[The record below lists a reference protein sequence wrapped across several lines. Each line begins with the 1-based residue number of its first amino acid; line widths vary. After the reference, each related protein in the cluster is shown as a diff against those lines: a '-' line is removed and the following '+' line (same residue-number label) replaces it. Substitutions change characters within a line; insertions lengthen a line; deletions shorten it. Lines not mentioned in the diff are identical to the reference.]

1 MEISAPVNASLA
13 TFFRFGSV
21 ESLSFFITIK
31 TWWLRTAKKAVF
43 SFSRSSNHNVLRW
56 NKFKLWTRRSYTV
69 LFVCG
74 WVTVTKW
81 FIVGGVFPWKA
92 FLLLFFFYNYNLYAL
107 CLYWRSILIVMR
119 FKNEPLARIGR
130 SNPIPR
136 IDVNKLIDW
145 LRPEWRGWTIL
156 VRSSWLYC
164 RSVIASDAITQ
175 TW

>member
-1 MEISAPVNASLA
+1 MM
-13 TFFRFGSV
+13 
-21 ESLSFFITIK
+21 ITYS
-31 TWWLRTAKKAVF
+31 KKAVF

-74 WVTVTKW
+74 W
-81 FIVGGVFPWKA
+81 PWLSDSLWEVSSHGRS
-92 FLLLFFFYNYNLYAL
+92 FSFYFFYNYNSYAL

-119 FKNEPLARIGR
+119 FKNEPLARMVGATPSHVLTLI
-130 SNPIPR
+130 NW
-136 IDVNKLIDW
+136 LIDW

-164 RSVIASDAITQ
+164 RSVIASDAIPQ

>member
-21 ESLSFFITIK
+21 ERLSFFITIK

-92 FLLLFFFYNYNLYAL
+92 FLLLFFYNYNSYAL
-107 CLYWRSILIVMR
+107 CLYWRSILIVMH
-119 FKNEPLARIGR
+119 FKNEPLARMVGATPSHVLTLI
-130 SNPIPR
+130 NW
-136 IDVNKLIDW
+136 LIDW
-145 LRPEWRGWTIL
+145 GLSGGGGP
-156 VRSSWLYC
+156 Y
-164 RSVIASDAITQ
+164 
-175 TW
+175 

>member
-21 ESLSFFITIK
+21 ERLSFFITIK

-74 WVTVTKW
+74 W
-81 FIVGGVFPWKA
+81 PWLSDSLWEVSSHGRP
-92 FLLLFFFYNYNLYAL
+92 FSYYFFYNYNSYAL

-119 FKNEPLARIGR
+119 FKNEPLARMVGATPSHVLTLI
-130 SNPIPR
+130 NW
-136 IDVNKLIDW
+136 LIDW
-145 LRPEWRGWTIL
+145 GLSGGGGP
-156 VRSSWLYC
+156 Y
-164 RSVIASDAITQ
+164 
-175 TW
+175 

>member
-74 WVTVTKW
+74 CVTVTKW
-81 FIVGGVFPWKA
+81 FIVGGVFPWNV
-92 FLLLFFFYNYNLYAL
+92 FLLLIFFYYYSYAL
-107 CLYWRSILIVMR
+107 CLFWRSIFIVMR
-119 FKNEPLARIGR
+119 FIHEPLARMVGATPSHVLTLI
-130 SNPIPR
+130 NW
-136 IDVNKLIDW
+136 LIDW
-145 LRPEWRGWTIL
+145 DLSGEGGP
-156 VRSSWLYC
+156 Y
-164 RSVIASDAITQ
+164 
-175 TW
+175 